1 MNTVLNIAHI
11 FDDLLSLK
19 QVPLITKQDDIQEI
33 DGNYRF
39 CGTTKQVV
47 NDEYWIM
54 DFIPD
59 KTNKYLSP
67 EVRNITQIPSKIPV
81 HSFLYGFAQWMLVE
95 LDCTLDELYP
105 SSMYYCLS
113 RCLVYDPTKRIL
125 RYV

>member
-39 CGTTKQVV
+39 CGNTKQIVK
-47 NDEYWIM
+47 DQYWVM

-59 KTNKYLSP
+59 KSNKYLPP
-67 EVRNITQIPSKIPV
+67 EVRNINQIPSNIPM

-113 RCLVYDPTKRIL
+113 RCLIDNPTKRIL